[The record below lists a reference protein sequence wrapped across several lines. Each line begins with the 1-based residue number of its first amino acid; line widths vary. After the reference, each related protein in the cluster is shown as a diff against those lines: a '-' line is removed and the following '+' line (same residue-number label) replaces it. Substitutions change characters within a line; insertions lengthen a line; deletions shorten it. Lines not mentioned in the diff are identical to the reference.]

1 MRHAYGYES
10 DNCLVAHV
18 CHSGMVGLYR
28 CLREVVAQSADH
40 WQAGYLLT
48 HSRNSLA
55 KPMLAY
61 SEQYTGILSLLKKPP
76 GHNLHQSAHNYAL
89 PSRGVQYV
97 HCVMHKCIMV
107 KVGGKNTRKVCKNT
121 FILRNQGGNLS
132 KVGEKEK
139 LSEIEGKMN

>member
-61 SEQYTGILSLLKKPP
+61 SEQYTGILSLLKNHLAIICTNLLTTSLFHP
-76 GHNLHQSAHNYAL
+76 GAS
-89 PSRGVQYV
+89 ST
-97 HCVMHKCIMV
+97 CIV
-107 KVGGKNTRKVCKNT
+107 
-121 FILRNQGGNLS
+121 
-132 KVGEKEK
+132 
-139 LSEIEGKMN
+139 